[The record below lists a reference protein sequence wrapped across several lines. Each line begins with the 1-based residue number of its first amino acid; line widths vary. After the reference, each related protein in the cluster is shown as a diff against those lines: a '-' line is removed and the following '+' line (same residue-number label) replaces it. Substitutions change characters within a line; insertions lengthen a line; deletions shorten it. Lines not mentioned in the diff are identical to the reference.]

1 MRVCMGVVLA
11 SLLWA
16 MAELMSR
23 LWMVMVLASVLW
35 AMAGCANT
43 VDDLQPGQG
52 RGKSFVVQGKGY
64 DQIWRAA
71 LGAMAQDM
79 SIVEQ
84 HKPSGVIK
92 SRVDTGKVV
101 GFFIAPTTPQAPS
114 YTITVMSRKPMESR
128 YIDRDWEPTV
138 AEDFLRRLGP

>member
-1 MRVCMGVVLA
+1 MTQVWTRGLLAFAVCWL
-11 SLLWA
+11 
-16 MAELMSR
+16 
-23 LWMVMVLASVLW
+23 
-35 AMAGCANT
+35 AGCANT

-52 RGKSFVVQGKGY
+52 RGKSFEVAGKRY

-101 GFFIAPTTPQAPS
+101 GLFIAPTTPQAPR
-114 YTITVMSRKPMESR
+114 YTITIMSRKPMESR